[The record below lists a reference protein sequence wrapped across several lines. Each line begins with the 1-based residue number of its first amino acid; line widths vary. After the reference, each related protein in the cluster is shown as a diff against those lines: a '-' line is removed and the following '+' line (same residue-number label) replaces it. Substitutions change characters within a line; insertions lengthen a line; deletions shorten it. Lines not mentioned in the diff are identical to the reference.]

1 MWQFQLGHNP
11 PPNQLLAP
19 RVLTR
24 FEDKSKGVVII
35 KGISASRFHSV
46 FWCPGSVYTC
56 GLNAGALGHV
66 KGEQTII
73 TPKRVRRPIHL
84 SVAFGCKL

>member
-11 PPNQLLAP
+11 PPNQLLTP

-24 FEDKSKGVVII
+24 FEDKSKVVII

-73 TPKRVRRPIHL
+73 TPKRVRIHFKCRL
-84 SVAFGCKL
+84 CL